1 MKLSPYND
9 DFRSSRYIEFY
20 LTDNSYLQNADLYP
34 YGIRFLTFKP
44 IKICMNLKPDLIIK
58 SRFNPNLECYV
69 NKNFVK
75 YMLGDMQMLRYINN
89 KENGKR

>member
-1 MKLSPYND
+1 
-9 DFRSSRYIEFY
+9 
-20 LTDNSYLQNADLYP
+20 
-34 YGIRFLTFKP
+34 
-44 IKICMNLKPDLIIK
+44 MNLKPDLIIK